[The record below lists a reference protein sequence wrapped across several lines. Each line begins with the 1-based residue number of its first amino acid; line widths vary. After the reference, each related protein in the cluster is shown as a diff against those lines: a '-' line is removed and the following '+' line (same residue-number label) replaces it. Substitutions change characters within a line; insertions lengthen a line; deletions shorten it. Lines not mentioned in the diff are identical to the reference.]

1 MWKGLADWWKRRKD
15 ARRRRALGLE
25 ALDRLF
31 LERSELLPQGRLKRR
46 HRNRCNLLEIDL
58 DDGGEVER
66 LLFGIIRHPKTHPLA
81 PRGDEVLELL
91 EYRPREGTLQVAG
104 SRNLTRARVDQG

>member
-1 MWKGLADWWKRRKD
+1 MWTRLVNWWRRRAE

-31 LERSELLPQGRLKRR
+31 LERSELLSQGRLKRH

-58 DDGGEVER
+58 DENGAVER

-81 PRGDEVLELL
+81 PRGEEVLELL
-91 EYRPREGTLQVAG
+91 EYRPGEGTLQVAG
-104 SRNLTRARVDQG
+104 SRNLTRARGDST